1 MLQRRVNVEKEVH
14 GLRNQI
20 SKLKVTISTTTK
32 GFAMSKFEVRE
43 DRLGDTASSHTK
55 QNENKSESLMEEES
69 FPERREKVLG
79 MMEDQFP
86 EQSASPHRI
95 LSAQQRN
102 AQEILLA

>member
-1 MLQRRVNVEKEVH
+1 
-14 GLRNQI
+14 
-20 SKLKVTISTTTK
+20 
-32 GFAMSKFEVRE
+32 MSKFEVRE

-69 FPERREKVLG
+69 FPERREKVLS

-86 EQSASPHRI
+86 EQSASPLRI